1 VSAAA
6 PRTRPRNLRAAAGGG
21 LLVLLAAYAALVY
34 YGVGPAPHGGEVP
47 WWQPRGFLHGGF
59 PVARFDGRP
68 GGGVAVLV
76 LPALAGA
83 IGVWALWRASLART
97 AALACVAATALFA
110 YYGLSSRGPA
120 IWSFFGWQG
129 SAVMLTTA
137 VVAAAAA
144 AAPWLA
150 ASWLR
155 LGWALRVAV
164 YLPVALAV
172 VATLRGVTGT
182 NPSLAFGVSPWPA
195 VVLFALEGAA
205 ATAAGVL
212 ACVALALAG
221 GRLREHSP
229 ALAAGGFGAAVVVP
243 TGWVALDLG
252 GGLELLAASIGVAVL
267 ALRAAT
273 AATGSLTLGLR
284 SPAGYAGVGALLVAA
299 PLLTGKVWSHWDYA
313 VSRDERAA
321 EIIAALETYAEEE
334 GGYPERL
341 RELVKAG
348 YLERV
353 PEPRM
358 GFAFFDRP
366 RFTYQSFGTD
376 YLLEFAAPGWTQCAY
391 SPPWEEE
398 IEEGEAAG
406 ESLPGSWTCPSEPP
420 ELW

>member
-1 VSAAA
+1 VSAPAA
-6 PRTRPRNLRAAAGGG
+6 RTRPRNLRAAAGGG
-21 LLVLLAAYAALVY
+21 LLVLLAAYTAFVY
-34 YGVGPAPHGGEVP
+34 YGVGPAPGGEMS
-47 WWQPRGFLHGGF
+47 WWQPRGFLHGWT

-68 GGGVAVLV
+68 AGGVAVLV

-83 IGVWALWRASLART
+83 AGVWALWRASLART
-97 AALACVAATALFA
+97 AALAGVAATAIFA
-110 YYGLSSRGPA
+110 YYGLSDRGPA
-120 IWSFFGWQG
+120 IWSFFGWRG

-137 VVAAAAA
+137 LVVAAAA

-155 LGWALRVAV
+155 LGWALRATV
-164 YLPVALAV
+164 YLPVAFAV

-182 NPSLAFGVSPWPA
+182 NPSLAFAVSPWPA
-195 VVLFALEGAA
+195 VVLFALEGGAA
-205 ATAAGVL
+205 AVAGVL

-221 GRLREHSP
+221 GRLREQSP
-229 ALAAGGFGAAVVVP
+229 GLAAGGFGAAVVVP

-252 GGLELLAASIGVAVL
+252 GGLELLAASIGVAAL

-273 AATGSLTLGLR
+273 TATRSLTLGLR

-299 PLLTGKVWSHWDYA
+299 PLLVGKAWSRWDYA
-313 VSRDERAA
+313 VSRDGRAA

-341 RELVKAG
+341 PELVEAG

-353 PEPRM
+353 PEPRV

-366 RFTYQSFGTD
+366 PFTYQNFGTD

-398 IEEGEAAG
+398 IEESEATG
-406 ESLPGSWTCPSEPP
+406 ESLAASWTCPSEPP